1 VKILKVGEAIK
12 RARLGMD
19 LSRRELSLLTGIDP
33 QHIYRIETG
42 RRTGTIATLSKIAKV
57 LKIKIVI

>member
-1 VKILKVGEAIK
+1 LKVGEAIK
-12 RARLGMD
+12 RARLAKGMT
-19 LSRRELSLLTGIDP
+19 RKELGILAEVDP

-42 RRTGTIATLSKIAKV
+42 RRTGTLSTLNKLAKV